1 MWNYYSYPHILEL
14 TIGDWKKGEGNVELV
29 RESSYIKQLNGSI
42 GPKSTKCLITEEVLF
57 KDFDK
62 YITVMTTT
70 ATPDVPS
77 GGSFT
82 CKTRTC
88 FTWSGKGKVRILVTV
103 LVDFTKSSWLKCK
116 FVLIAPMIFF

>member
-1 MWNYYSYPHILEL
+1 MNE
-14 TIGDWKKGEGNVELV
+14 WKKGEGDVQYI
-29 RESSYIKQLNGSI
+29 REMSYIKPLGGAI
-42 GPKSTKCLITEEVLF
+42 GPKSTKCLIIEEVNHQ
-57 KDFDK
+57 DFEK
-62 YITVMTTT
+62 YVSVLTTT

-88 FTWSGKGKVRILVTV
+88 LTWAGKGKVRMYVTV

-116 FVLIAPMIFF
+116 FWNSLKPFPSYSDLILFL